1 MIDKH
6 AKPTKLLWLDL
17 EMTGLEPDKDLILE
31 VAALVTDF
39 SFRPL
44 ASYEAT
50 LKQELQSVRLR
61 MQQNSWWE
69 NYPVNRDAF
78 LKSVGSGVL
87 NSQVEQDLAT
97 IIDEQIKGEPA
108 VLAGNSV
115 HMDRA
120 FIKQC
125 WPALY
130 QKLHYRMLDV
140 SAFKVLMQG
149 KYGIEY
155 QKQENH
161 RAMGDIRESIT
172 ELQYYLKWFK
182 ANPEMVLTKVQ

>member
-6 AKPTKLLWLDL
+6 AKPTKLLWVDL

-39 SFRPL
+39 SFQPL

-50 LKQELQSVRLR
+50 VKQELQSVRLR

-69 NYPVNRDAF
+69 NYPANRDAF

-87 NSQVEQDLAT
+87 SSQVEQDIVA
-97 IIDEQIKGEPA
+97 IIDEQFKGEPA

-120 FIKQC
+120 FIKQA

-130 QKLHYRMLDV
+130 QKLHYRLLDV
-140 SAFKVLMQG
+140 SSLKVLMQG

-161 RAMGDIRESIT
+161 RALGDIKESIA

-182 ANPEMVLTKVQ
+182 NNPEMVLNQDQ